1 MEERTKWITELS
13 NAKTKDEGVLATM
26 GKNSPYAAVL
36 NDPEAH
42 SKSAVSTYCTILFH
56 LTRTLLTSSV

>member
-1 MEERTKWITELS
+1 MEERTKWITEL
-13 NAKTKDEGVLATM
+13 NKAKTKDEGILATM

-42 SKSAVSTYCTILFH
+42 SKSAVYFEL
-56 LTRTLLTSSV
+56 